1 MVNEEYN
8 PIFAQDQNTYPD
20 GNIYYPMNGQ
30 VVLGK
35 NNNIDPK
42 SSFIN
47 VQGNDNFVG
56 PDCTYISLVNS
67 SGCIVDGGVNN
78 VSLVNSSGVT
88 VSASNYTRINNLD
101 IDAKS
106 IVRVLEAEL
115 SPADLLTLN
124 SVPYELLPA
133 PGAGFA
139 YEVISVMANYV
150 FGTVAYD
157 NLTGLCVGNNNLTT
171 QYGQF
176 QAYLTNPGAGPSM
189 IFKFM
194 NDLNYTQEIFENEP
208 LYFAQ
213 TSLDSTVGDGSLKI
227 YITYRIV
234 TL

>member
-30 VVLGK
+30 VVLGQ

-42 SSFIN
+42 ASFIS

-56 PDCTYISLVNS
+56 PDCTYI
-67 SGCIVDGGVNN
+67 
-78 VSLVNSSGVT
+78 SLVNSSGVT

-101 IDAKS
+101 IDARS

-115 SPADLLTLN
+115 SSADLLTLN

-139 YEVISVMANYV
+139 YEVISAMANYV

-157 NLTGLCVGNNNLTT
+157 SLTGLCVGNNNLTT

-176 QAYLTNPGAGPSM
+176 QAYIASPGAGPSM

-194 NDLNYTQEIFENEP
+194 NDLNFTQEIFENEP

-213 TSLDSTVGDGSLKI
+213 TSLDSTVGDGTLKI
-227 YITYRIV
+227 YLTYRIV